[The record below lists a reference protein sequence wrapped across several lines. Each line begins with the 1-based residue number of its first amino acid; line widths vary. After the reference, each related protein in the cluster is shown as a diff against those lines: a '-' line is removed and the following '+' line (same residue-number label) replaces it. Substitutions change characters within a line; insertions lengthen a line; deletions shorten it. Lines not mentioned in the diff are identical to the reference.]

1 MKLLEAVHTN
11 VSGTKGSY
19 RFEQQNGKQE
29 QPEATPANASP
40 YRHIITKVLL
50 ELMRHLRSPRRSSL
64 RDFDRFLKQ

>member
-29 QPEATPANASP
+29 QPEATPAKASP
-40 YRHIITKVLL
+40 YRHIIAKI
-50 ELMRHLRSPRRSSL
+50 
-64 RDFDRFLKQ
+64 FY